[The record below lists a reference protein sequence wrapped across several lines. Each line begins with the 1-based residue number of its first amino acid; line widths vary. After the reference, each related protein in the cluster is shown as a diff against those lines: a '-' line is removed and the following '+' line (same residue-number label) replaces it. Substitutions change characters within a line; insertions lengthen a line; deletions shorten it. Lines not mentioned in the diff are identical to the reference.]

1 MKVAALDLGTNSF
14 LCLIAE
20 VENSVIV
27 KEYSD
32 QVEIV
37 RLGQDVNKTKMF
49 HPDALARAEKALQV
63 FKEKIDLYKPEK
75 IQAYATSAA
84 RDVTNRE
91 LFFDLFK
98 KYQIPL
104 EIISGDKEAEF
115 TFFGGISHLPLQ
127 PHYAVID
134 IGGGSTEIIFGNK
147 NEIIFSH
154 SFDVGTVR
162 LKEMFLQNEI
172 PTDEEWQKF
181 QDHIQNS
188 WKPFLDK
195 MKVIAESHGQL
206 VAVAGTPTEIAKIEI
221 GHFDPAKIDRM
232 TLSLQQLE
240 DWQAKLAGISH
251 AEKISRFGVT
261 PGRADVIVPGIVI
274 LLNVMKMLS
283 KTQVTVSTKGLRYG
297 IAQKI

>member
-49 HPDALARAEKALQV
+49 HPDALARAEKALKV
-63 FKEKIDLYKPEK
+63 FKEKIDFFKPDK

-91 LFFDLFK
+91 LFFNLFK

-104 EIISGDKEAEF
+104 EIISGDKEAQF
-115 TFFGGISHLPLQ
+115 TFFGGISHLP
-127 PHYAVID
+127 PEAHYAVVD
-134 IGGGSTEIIFGNK
+134 IGGGSTEIIYGNK
-147 NEIIFSH
+147 SEIKFAH

-162 LKEMFLQNEI
+162 LKEMFLKNEI
-172 PTDEEWQKF
+172 PTSLEWQRF
-181 QDHIQNS
+181 HDHILKS
-188 WKPFLDK
+188 WDPFLDK
-195 MKVIAESHGQL
+195 MKRIANSEVQL

-221 GHFDPAKIDRM
+221 GHFDAAKIDRM
-232 TLSLQQLE
+232 ILSSQQLE
-240 DWQAKLAGISH
+240 NWQDKLSMIPD
-251 AEKISRFGVT
+251 AEKISRFGVS

-274 LLNVMKMLS
+274 LLNVMKILS
-283 KTQVTVSTKGLRYG
+283 KAKVTVSTKGLRYG
-297 IAQKI
+297 IAQKM